1 MLCYRDRTYCAAA
14 CRNTECDRNRTH
26 VPADTQGLPVSW
38 ADLSEGCPG
47 FVPAYRADSYE
58 DATAC
63 VALRGEA
70 AAKERE

>member
-26 VPADTQGLPVSW
+26 VPADTLGLPVSW

-47 FVPAYRADSYE
+47 YVPAYQPE
-58 DATAC
+58 GG
-63 VALRGEA
+63 GEGA
-70 AAKERE
+70 WMKHKPQPQ